1 MQRNNYLKAYWIGF
15 LWFFMLPVFASV
27 QLTRVELINGEMT
40 KIIFERNHTSD
51 VHVFALSKPDR
62 LIFDFKDTKL
72 LANMKNLKLTN
83 ASHIKRVRFGYHKDF
98 LRIVF
103 DLDKPLR
110 FKKILNDASLVVDI
124 TSEVKDHSIQT
135 DKDEMSITRIET
147 LVEAEEIDAM
157 LKDLPE
163 KKVTQTR
170 IAKIET
176 AEASK
181 KIFTIVIDPGHGG
194 KDPGA
199 IGDLGTKEKD
209 VTLAIAKKLEKI
221 INRNPNMHAI
231 LTRDDDY
238 YVSLED
244 RLAFARKDKADLFIA
259 IHADSYLD
267 THAKGASIYSLS
279 SYGASSAT
287 ARWLAEKEN
296 YSELGG
302 LDLDNLG
309 DQSIQL
315 RSVLIDMAQTQT
327 IKDSQRYG
335 ASILDSLLRVTHL
348 HFAKVEDAPFLVLKS
363 PDIPSLLIETGFIT
377 NTDEEKRLRDQN
389 HQQKLAVALY
399 QGIRLGRFTMMTS
412 SNDF

>member
-1 MQRNNYLKAYWIGF
+1 MQRNNYLKPYGICVF
-15 LWFFMLPVFASV
+15 WFFMLPVFASV
-27 QLTRVELINGEMT
+27 QLTRVELINDEMT
-40 KIIFERNHTSD
+40 KIIFEKNHASD
-51 VHVFALSKPDR
+51 VQVFALSKPDR

-72 LANMKNLKLTN
+72 LANIKNLKLTN
-83 ASHIKRVRFGYHKDF
+83 ESHIKKVRFGYHKDF

-103 DLDKPLR
+103 DLNKPLR
-110 FKKILNDASLVVDI
+110 FKKILNDTSLVVAI
-124 TSEVKDHSIQT
+124 IPEVKGHSIQT
-135 DKDEMSITRIET
+135 AREKIPITGIEN
-147 LVEAEEIDAM
+147 LVETEEIDAM
-157 LKDLPE
+157 LNE

-170 IAKIET
+170 TATIKT

-199 IGDLGTKEKD
+199 IGDLGTKEKN
-209 VTLAIAKKLEKI
+209 VNLAIAKKLASI

-231 LTRDDDY
+231 LTRDNDY

-259 IHADSYLD
+259 IHADSYFN

-279 SYGASSAT
+279 SHSASSAT

-302 LDLDNLG
+302 LDLDQLE

-327 IKDSQRYG
+327 IKESQRYG
-335 ASILDSLLRVTHL
+335 ASILDSLLRVTRL
-348 HFAKVEDAPFLVLKS
+348 HFAKVEGAPFLVLKS

-389 HQQKLAVALY
+389 HQQKLARALY
-399 QGIRLGRFTMMTS
+399 NGIRSGFMLIL